1 MSDPKL
7 TPVSNRNA
15 GQTEPIAFPLGWA
28 GGLRPVRAPR
38 WLAGLGLLAL
48 VACSTPIKEEGDAP
62 DGPEYVRWLP
72 GAFKGPSGESLPR
85 PKERWW
91 EDFSSGELNSVV
103 EIALTNNYDLRVA
116 VARVAQAR
124 AQADVTKAA
133 LSPTIDFTGGYR
145 NQAPAFGVGYAPTTS
160 DWSSQPVWQ
169 AGLLVNYEV
178 DLWGK
183 KGFNAQSAY
192 SLALASEFNRESI
205 ALSLVAEVVSAY
217 FLVVSLNERI
227 AVGEKNLA
235 AIRSVGN
242 SLERRL
248 EKGDSTLIDVTQ
260 QLILQS
266 NTDAQV
272 TGLKLQ
278 RERAFNRLSQLA
290 GRAPSA
296 MRVSAISIE
305 SIEAPVIAPGLPSD
319 LLCRRPD
326 IRRAEAA
333 LEAAQADLYA
343 ARANLLPSFALSA
356 QGGYGSFLLSSI
368 TAPQS
373 LFYILSA
380 TLVQSVF
387 DGGRRRAEIRLVSAK
402 NVELLEAY
410 ASTVLGALRDVEDG
424 LAGVN
429 LTARQYKS
437 LDESRKR
444 AQRLADM
451 SAIVV
456 ERGGMDFVQL
466 FQIQSTVL
474 AAEDAA
480 INGHYDQLRASI
492 DLYKAIGGGLK
503 LGADPCLGGGKLPA
517 ADSRWAEA
525 AEKSDSAFSPPPAV
539 GIDAAGAP
547 ASEIDGKMTPLMT
560 SPTRPLTQPDTP

>member
-1 MSDPKL
+1 M
-7 TPVSNRNA
+7 SNRNVD
-15 GQTEPIAFPLGWA
+15 QTELNAIPLHW
-28 GGLRPVRAPR
+28 PVFVRFGRAPR
-38 WLAGLGLLAL
+38 WLAGFALLAL
-48 VACSTPIKEEGDAP
+48 AACSTPIKEEGDAP

-72 GAFKGPSGESLPR
+72 GAFKGPSSESLPR

-91 EDFSSGELNSVV
+91 EDFNSAELNSVV

-124 AQADVTKAA
+124 AQADITKAT

-145 NQAPAFGVGYAPTTS
+145 NQAPAYGVGYAPTTS

-169 AGLLVNYEV
+169 AGFLVNYEV

-192 SLALASEFNRESI
+192 ALALASEFNRESI
-205 ALSLVAEVVSAY
+205 ALSLVADVVSAY

-290 GRAPSA
+290 GRTPSA
-296 MRVSAISIE
+296 MRVSAASIE
-305 SIEAPVIAPGLPSD
+305 LIEAPVIAPGLPSD

-333 LEAAQADLYA
+333 LESAQADLYA
-343 ARANLLPSFALSA
+343 ARATLLPSFALSA

-380 TLVQSVF
+380 NLVQSVF
-387 DGGRRRAEIRLVSAK
+387 DGGRRRSEIRLASAK
-402 NVELLEAY
+402 NVELLETY
-410 ASTVLGALRDVEDG
+410 ASTVLGAMRDVEDG

-429 LTARQYKS
+429 LTARQYKA
-437 LDESRKR
+437 LDDSRKR

-480 INGHYDQLRASI
+480 ISGHYEQLRASI
-492 DLYKAIGGGLK
+492 DLFKAIGGGLK
-503 LGADPCLGGGKLPA
+503 LGADPCYGGGKLPE
-517 ADSRWAEA
+517 ADARWAEA
-525 AEKSDSAFSPPPAV
+525 AQKSDSAFSPPPALGV
-539 GIDAAGAP
+539 DAAGAP
-547 ASEIDGKMTPLMT
+547 ATEVDGKMTPLMP
-560 SPTRPLTQPDTP
+560 SPTRPLAQPEEKVDRTP